1 MLREGE
7 MQTVKRR
14 GIYAISD
21 RAAVATVFVIAMFM
35 DIMDGTIV
43 NTALPAIGN
52 DFHHG
57 SPTDLAWVVLG
68 YLMSLAIWIPA
79 SGWLG
84 DKFGTKKVFLFAL
97 FMFTAASMLC
107 GAANSIDQLTA
118 FRFLQGIGGGMMA
131 PVGTAMLY
139 REYPPMERAKVGALL
154 SIPTLLAPATGP
166 VLGGF
171 ITDGLGWRWIF
182 FVNLPFGILA
192 FVIGV
197 LRLKEYQH
205 EAAGKFDPA
214 GFFLSA
220 LSLGAILYGLNQ
232 VAVEGWNSTPV
243 LLSLALGISLGAALV
258 LVERRIAEPILALRL
273 FRDRVFTMTNITS
286 VFATASF
293 FGLVLIMPLMLQG
306 VRGLSPSESGLTTFP
321 QAIGVIL
328 MSQVARKLYPKVGPR
343 RLISIGLIV
352 AGFVMLLLMWTT
364 PETNLWV
371 YRAILFARGLCWAFV
386 FIPLQAAAFSQ
397 IQPLDTGRASALF
410 STQRQV
416 ASSLGIAVLIS
427 VLMAQLDKIPAQVHD
442 LAYAYNAYKVP
453 FMWTCIFAFLGAVT
467 AFFIDD
473 DKVLSVFRKPLVP
486 STNS

>member
-1 MLREGE
+1 METGR
-7 MQTVKRR
+7 RR

-21 RAAVATVFVIAMFM
+21 RAAIATVFVMAMFM

-43 NTALPAIGN
+43 NTALPAIGTEL
-52 DFHHG
+52 HHG
-57 SPTDLAWVVLG
+57 SPTDLAWVILG
-68 YLMSLAIWIPA
+68 YLLSLAVWIPA

-97 FMFTAASMLC
+97 FMFTAASILC
-107 GAANSIDQLTA
+107 GTAQSIDQLTA

-139 REYPPMERAKVGALL
+139 REYPPIERAKVGAIL

-182 FVNLPFGILA
+182 FINLPFGIVA
-192 FVIGV
+192 FVIGI
-197 LRLKEYQH
+197 LRLKEYKNPT
-205 EAAGKFDPA
+205 AGKFDPA

-220 LSLGAILYGLNQ
+220 ISLGAILYGLNQ
-232 VAVEGWNSTPV
+232 VELEGWTSTRV
-243 LLSLALGISLGAALV
+243 LSSLVIGASLGAL
-258 LVERRIAEPILALRL
+258 LIFVERRIAEPILALRL
-273 FRDRVFTMTNITS
+273 FSDRVFTMTNITS

-343 RLISIGLIV
+343 RLIAAGLVV
-352 AGFVMLLLMWTT
+352 AGFVMLLLLWTT
-364 PETNLWV
+364 PDTNLWV
-371 YRAILFARGLCWAFV
+371 YRAILFSRGLCWAFV

-427 VLMAQLDKIPAQVHD
+427 VLMSQLNKIPVHVD
-442 LAYAYNAYKVP
+442 YLVNAYNAYKVP
-453 FMWTCIFAFLGAVT
+453 FMWTCIFAFLGAIT
-467 AFFIDD
+467 ALFIDD
-473 DKVLSVFRKPLVP
+473 EKVLSVFRTP
-486 STNS
+486 STPPANS

>member
-1 MLREGE
+1 
-7 MQTVKRR
+7 
-14 GIYAISD
+14 
-21 RAAVATVFVIAMFM
+21 
-35 DIMDGTIV
+35 
-43 NTALPAIGN
+43 
-52 DFHHG
+52 
-57 SPTDLAWVVLG
+57 
-68 YLMSLAIWIPA
+68 
-79 SGWLG
+79 
-84 DKFGTKKVFLFAL
+84 
-97 FMFTAASMLC
+97 
-107 GAANSIDQLTA
+107 
-118 FRFLQGIGGGMMA
+118 
-131 PVGTAMLY
+131 
-139 REYPPMERAKVGALL
+139 
-154 SIPTLLAPATGP
+154 
-166 VLGGF
+166 
-171 ITDGLGWRWIF
+171 
-182 FVNLPFGILA
+182 VNLPFGILA

-232 VAVEGWNSTPV
+232 VAVEGWSSTPV
-243 LLSLALGISLGAALV
+243 LLSLALGISLGAALIV
-258 LVERRIAEPILALRL
+258 VERRIAEPILALRL

-371 YRAILFARGLCWAFV
+371 YRAILFGRGLCWAFV

-427 VLMAQLDKIPAQVHD
+427 VLMAQLGKIPAHVHE

-473 DKVLSVFRKPLVP
+473 DKVLSVFRKPPVP